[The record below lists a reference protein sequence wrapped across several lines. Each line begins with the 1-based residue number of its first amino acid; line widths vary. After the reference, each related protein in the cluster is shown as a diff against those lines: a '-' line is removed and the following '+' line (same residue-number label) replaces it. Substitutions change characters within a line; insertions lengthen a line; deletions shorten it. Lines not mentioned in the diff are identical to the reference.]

1 MADVIKTY
9 LPPEYPYAV
18 IGGNRMIKSDDF
30 DDTIDV
36 IPVADPNMFS
46 MAQRIQLA
54 QTQLQLATSA
64 PQLHNIKEAY
74 R

>member
-1 MADVIKTY
+1 M
-9 LPPEYPYAV
+9 
-18 IGGNRMIKSDDF
+18 
-30 DDTIDV
+30 

-74 R
+74 RRMYDALGVADIEQDYETG